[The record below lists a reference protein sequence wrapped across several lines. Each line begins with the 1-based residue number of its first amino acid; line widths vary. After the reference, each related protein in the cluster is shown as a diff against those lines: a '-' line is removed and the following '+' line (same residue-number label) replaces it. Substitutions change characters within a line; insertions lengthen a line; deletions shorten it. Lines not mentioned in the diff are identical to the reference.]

1 MPAIAKSLRT
11 LDLFRDRDL
20 AQAERLVV
28 QNVSFN
34 QLRKPSI
41 STRVLGFEVVAILLV
56 GKPLRQL
63 IGAVEEMAV
72 KREPELAFAKAV
84 FSIEAAV

>member
-1 MPAIAKSLRT
+1 
-11 LDLFRDRDL
+11 
-20 AQAERLVV
+20 
-28 QNVSFN
+28 
-34 QLRKPSI
+34 
-41 STRVLGFEVVAILLV
+41 VLGFEVVAILLV